1 MYMNFWSTYAKNTAT
16 YRLVD
21 LNSTW
26 RNKTRSTS
34 PETDIIH
41 VFNAAKR
48 YDDLT
53 FIHSRL
59 HRARVCMEFF
69 ERMIKNQNTTASWI
83 VIIARGNNKIHK
95 TNKQYTRRVRSD
107 LHSCLAYKWRTWY
120 FSLQTEHRYS
130 TNDNLFDLRLYLF
143 GVETRW
149 RLFSGKTQYELK
161 ANRNTLMFHHC
172 SFNKY
177 MQRFMSVFLCACNV
191 FLRFI

>member
-59 HRARVCMEFF
+59 HRARVCMKFF
-69 ERMIKNQNTTASWI
+69 ERMIKNRNTTTSWI
-83 VIIARGNNKIHK
+83 VIIARGKNQIHK
-95 TNKQYTRRVRSD
+95 TNKQYARRVRSD

-120 FSLQTEHRYS
+120 VSLQTD
-130 TNDNLFDLRLYLF
+130 TDIVPTIICLICDFICLALRRV
-143 GVETRW
+143 GVFFR
-149 RLFSGKTQYELK
+149 Q
-161 ANRNTLMFHHC
+161 NTIRI
-172 SFNKY
+172 KG
-177 MQRFMSVFLCACNV
+177 
-191 FLRFI
+191 